1 MLKSFMTKNSKII
14 EQLMLAA
21 IIGVASI
28 GVSFIGEMKRS
39 VENMAT
45 SVQEL
50 NIKIG
55 QITLVISDHEAR
67 IRTIERSK
75 H

>member
-1 MLKSFMTKNSKII
+1 MTKNSKII